1 MTSILH
7 LGARLE
13 AIVDLCPTT
22 KKIADIG
29 CDHGYVTAE
38 LILEDKA
45 KMVVATEKSE
55 QCLNKAI
62 ILANTI
68 NIAPFISFRQ
78 GDGFGPITKYDKID
92 CAVIAGMGGEEIIQ
106 ILQNKPR
113 RLFDFVLQPMKDT
126 VKLRE
131 YLLQN
136 HFKIEVDK
144 LVKDG
149 DKFYNVIKTTHGRDR
164 MSDIEVFFGR
174 TNFTDNYQVFYEYLI
189 ERQKKL
195 NQFKAQAGVLGGK
208 LQTELDFVNQAL
220 ELYKDAE

>member
-1 MTSILH
+1 MASILH

-174 TNFTDNYQVFYEYLI
+174 TNFTNNYQVFYEYLI

>member
-1 MTSILH
+1 MASILH

-55 QCLNKAI
+55 QCLNKGI
-62 ILANTI
+62 ILANSI
-68 NIAPFISFRQ
+68 SIAPFISFRQ

-164 MSDIEVFFGR
+164 MSDIEVFFFF

>member
-1 MTSILH
+1 MNNKRI
-7 LGARLE
+7 E
-13 AIVDLCPTT
+13 AISQLIDNDESV
-22 KKIADIG
+22 IDIG

>member
-1 MTSILH
+1 MASILH

-13 AIVDLCPTT
+13 AIVDLCPIT

-78 GDGFGPITKYDKID
+78 GDGFEPITKYDKID

>member
-1 MTSILH
+1 MASILH

-45 KMVVATEKSE
+45 KMVIATEKSE

-62 ILANTI
+62 VLANTI

-78 GDGFGPITKYDKID
+78 GDGFEPITKYDKID

-113 RLFDFVLQPMKDT
+113 RLYDFVLQPMKDA

-149 DKFYNVIKTTHGRDR
+149 NKFYNVIKTTHGRDR

-195 NQFKAQAGVLGGK
+195 NQFKAQAGVLGSK

>member
-1 MTSILH
+1 MASILH

-55 QCLNKAI
+55 QCLNKGI
-62 ILANTI
+62 ILANSI
-68 NIAPFISFRQ
+68 SIAPFISFRQ
-78 GDGFGPITKYDKID
+78 GDGFEPITKYDKID

>member
-1 MTSILH
+1 MASILH

-13 AIVDLCPTT
+13 AIVDLCPIT

-45 KMVVATEKSE
+45 KMVIATEKSE

-113 RLFDFVLQPMKDT
+113 RLFDFVLQPMKDA

>member
-1 MTSILH
+1 MASILH

>member
-1 MTSILH
+1 MASILH
-7 LGARLE
+7 LGARLA

>member
-1 MTSILH
+1 MASILH

-78 GDGFGPITKYDKID
+78 GDGFGPITKCDKID